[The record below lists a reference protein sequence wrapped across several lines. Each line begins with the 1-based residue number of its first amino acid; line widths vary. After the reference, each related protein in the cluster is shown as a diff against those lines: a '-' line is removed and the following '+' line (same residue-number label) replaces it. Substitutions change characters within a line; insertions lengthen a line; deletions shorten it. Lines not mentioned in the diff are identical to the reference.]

1 MCGIAGIVRADPT
14 ASVAEDALRRMA
26 GALHHRGPDGWG
38 FAREGGAGLVSTRL
52 AIFDVPGGWQP
63 MRGPRGTLLV
73 YNGEVY
79 NHPELRRELGG
90 AFATTCDAEVVLRLL
105 ERDGLAALDRLN
117 GQFAFAWWE
126 PAARRLTL
134 VRDRFGVR
142 PLHWTTLPDGG
153 IAFASE
159 AKALFATGE
168 VAAAPDLAGIDEV
181 FTTWGARAPRTAF
194 AGVAQL
200 PPGGLLVWEYGALVT
215 RRTWWAPDFDPDV
228 LAARAADAVDPAP
241 GGDGHAR
248 ADVRMRAGDDGARA
262 DDLAELLADAVRLR
276 LRADVP
282 VGTYL
287 SGGLD
292 SSLITALAR
301 QASEHELRTF
311 SVAFHDARYDE
322 RSYQQQVARA
332 LGTRHHVVEVGARE
346 IADGFRA
353 VVEHAETPLIRTA
366 PVPLYLLAQATR
378 AHGITVVATG
388 EGADE
393 LFWGYDLFKETALR
407 ALHLRDPERATA
419 LLDRLYPYLDVPA
432 ERRGPAWKRFFFEV
446 GAPDDP
452 LFSHQPRIVATGIV
466 KAFYRPEVVAALR
479 SNGGDP
485 LVRLRAELPAAFA
498 RWSALERAA
507 YLELTTLLA
516 PNLLAAQGDRVAM
529 AHGVEGRF
537 PFLDHRVFAH
547 SVALPSE
554 RKLAPGLREKAELR
568 ALAERLLPPAVAARA
583 KQPYRAP
590 EVAPFFGEHAPDWV
604 AERLE
609 ARALDAVGIFDPTR
623 VAGLLRRCRTGK
635 ASGFREG
642 MALVGILSTQV
653 WHERFCARAGAA
665 AEWPAER
672 SEPRVRLDAAEGITS
687 P

>member
-1 MCGIAGIVRADPT
+1 
-14 ASVAEDALRRMA
+14 MA
-26 GALHHRGPDGWG
+26 GALRHRGPDGWG
-38 FAREGGAGLVSTRL
+38 LAREAGAGLVSTRL

-63 MRGPRGTLLV
+63 MRGPAGTLVV

-79 NHPELRRELGG
+79 NHPELRREVGG
-90 AFATTCDAEVVLRLL
+90 AFATTSDTEVVHRLL

-126 PAARRLTL
+126 PEARRLTL

-142 PLHWTTLPDGG
+142 PLHWAALPGGG

-159 AKALFATGE
+159 AKALFASGE
-168 VAAAPDLAGIDEV
+168 VAAAPGLGGIDEV

-194 AGVAQL
+194 AGIAQL
-200 PPGGLLVWEYGALVT
+200 PPGGLLVWEDGALVA
-215 RRTWWAPDFDPDV
+215 RRTWWEPDFGADP
-228 LAARAADAVDPAP
+228 RAADA
-241 GGDGHAR
+241 
-248 ADVRMRAGDDGARA
+248 
-262 DDLAELLADAVRLR
+262 DDLADLLADAVRLR

-292 SSLITALAR
+292 SSLITALAQR
-301 QASEHELRTF
+301 ASEHELRTF

-322 RSYQQQVARA
+322 RAYQQLVAEA
-332 LGTRHHVVEVGARE
+332 LGTRHHVVEAGSRE

-407 ALHLRDPERATA
+407 ELHARDPGRAEA
-419 LLDRLYPYLDVPA
+419 LLGELYPYLDIPA
-432 ERRGPAWKRFFFEV
+432 ERRGPAWRRAFFD
-446 GAPDDP
+446 GGTPDDP
-452 LFSHQPRIVATGIV
+452 LFSHRPRIAATGIV
-466 KAFYRPEVVAALR
+466 RAFYRPEVAQALR
-479 SNGGDP
+479 GEGDDP
-485 LVRLRAELPAAFA
+485 LARLSSELPPAFA
-498 RWSALERAA
+498 GWSALERAA
-507 YLELTTLLA
+507 HLELTTLLA

-537 PFLDHRVFAH
+537 PFLDHRVFELA
-547 SVALPSE
+547 ARLAPE
-554 RKLAPGLREKAELR
+554 RKLGPGLREKAALR
-568 ALAERLLPPAVAARA
+568 DLAQRLLPRAVVERP

-590 EVAPFFGEHAPDWV
+590 EVAPFFGDDAPAWV
-604 AERLE
+604 EERLE
-609 ARALDAVGIFDPTR
+609 ARALDAVGIFDPAR

-635 ASGFREG
+635 ASNFREG

-653 WHERFCARAGAA
+653 WHERFCGAA
-665 AEWPAER
+665 ATGWPVER
-672 SEPRVRLDAAEGITS
+672 SEPRVRLEAVEQIAST
-687 P
+687 

>member
-1 MCGIAGIVRADPT
+1 MCGIAGIVRADRDAP
-14 ASVAEDALRRMA
+14 VAEEALRRMA
-26 GALHHRGPDGWG
+26 GALRHRGPDGWG
-38 FAREGGAGLVSTRL
+38 MAREGGAGLVSTRL

-63 MRGPRGTLLV
+63 MRGEHGTLLV

-105 ERDGLAALDRLN
+105 EREGLAALDRLN

-134 VRDRFGVR
+134 ARDRFGVR
-142 PLHWTTLPDGG
+142 PLHWATLPDGG

-159 AKALFATGE
+159 AKALFASGE
-168 VAAAPDLAGIDEV
+168 VVAAPDLAGIDEV
-181 FTTWGARAPRTAF
+181 FATWGARAPRTAF

-200 PPGGLLVWEYGALVT
+200 PPGGLLVWEDGTLVA
-215 RRTWWAPDFDPDV
+215 RRTWWEPDYAPANCTPAPDE
-228 LAARAADAVDPAP
+228 LAD
-241 GGDGHAR
+241 
-248 ADVRMRAGDDGARA
+248 
-262 DDLAELLADAVRLR
+262 LLADAVHLR

-292 SSLITALAR
+292 SSLVTALAQ
-301 QASEHELRTF
+301 QASDHELRTF

-322 RSYQQQVARA
+322 RAWQQQVARA
-332 LGTRHHVVEVGARE
+332 LGTRHHVVEIGSRE
-346 IADGFRA
+346 IADGFRE
-353 VVEHAETPLIRTA
+353 VVAHAESPLIRTA
-366 PVPLYLLAQATR
+366 PVPLYLLARETR

-407 ALHLRDPERATA
+407 ELHARDPAGADA
-419 LLDRLYPYLDVPA
+419 LLDELYPYLDVPA
-432 ERRGPAWKRFFFEV
+432 ERRGPAWKRFFFEA
-446 GAPDDP
+446 GSPDDP
-452 LFSHQPRIVATGIV
+452 LFSHQPRIAATGV
-466 KAFYRPEVVAALR
+466 VRAFYRPEVAQAL
-479 SNGGDP
+479 SANGGDP
-485 LVRLRAELPAAFA
+485 LARLRAQLPAAFS

-507 YLELTTLLA
+507 WLELTTLLA

-529 AHGVEGRF
+529 AHGVEGRY

-547 SVALPSE
+547 AVRLPPE
-554 RKLAPGLREKAELR
+554 RKLGPGLREKAELR
-568 ALAERLLPPAVAARA
+568 ALAEQLLPREVAERP

-590 EVAPFFGEHAPDWV
+590 AVAPFFGAHAPAWV
-604 AERLE
+604 EERLE
-609 ARALDAVGIFDPTR
+609 ARALDTVGIFDPAR

-653 WHERFCARAGAA
+653 WHERFCGAA
-665 AEWPAER
+665 ATRWAVER
-672 SEPRVRLDAAEGITS
+672 SAPRVRLEAAEGITS
-687 P
+687 T

>member
-1 MCGIAGIVRADPT
+1 VCGIAGIVRADGAAPVEP
-14 ASVAEDALRRMA
+14 AALRRMA
-26 GALHHRGPDGWG
+26 GALRHRGPDGWG
-38 FAREGGAGLVSTRL
+38 YARGAGFGLVSTRL

-63 MRGPRGTLLV
+63 MRGPAGTLLV

-90 AFATTCDAEVVLRLL
+90 TFATTSDTEVVLRLL
-105 ERDGLAALDRLN
+105 ERDGLSALDRLN

-142 PLHWTTLPDGG
+142 PLHWATLPEGG

-159 AKALFATGE
+159 AAALFASGE
-168 VAAAPDLAGIDEV
+168 VAAVPDLAGLDEV
-181 FTTWGARAPRTAF
+181 FTTWGPRAPRSAF

-200 PPGGLLVWEYGALVT
+200 PPGGLLVWEAGEVVA
-215 RRTWWAPDFDPDV
+215 RRMWWEPDYDPAA
-228 LAARAADAVDPAP
+228 LAARAAGASPDTSPP
-241 GGDGHAR
+241 
-248 ADVRMRAGDDGARA
+248 AGDD
-262 DDLAELLADAVRLR
+262 LPELLADAVRLR

-292 SSLITALAR
+292 SSLITALAQR
-301 QASEHELRTF
+301 ASEHELRTF

-322 RSYQQQVARA
+322 RAYQQQVAQA
-332 LGTRHHVVEVGARE
+332 LGTRHHVVEIGPRE

-353 VVEHAETPLIRTA
+353 AVAHAEAPLIRTA
-366 PVPLYLLAQATR
+366 PVPLMLLARATR
-378 AHGITVVATG
+378 EHGITVVATG

-393 LFWGYDLFKETALR
+393 LYWGYDLFKETALR
-407 ALHLRDPERATA
+407 ELHRHEPARAEA
-419 LLDRLYPYLDVPA
+419 LLDALYPYLGVPA
-432 ERRGPAWKRFFFEV
+432 ERRGPAWRRFFFEA
-446 GAPDDP
+446 GPPSDP
-452 LFSHQPRIVATGIV
+452 LFSHQPRIRATGIV
-466 KAFYRPEVVAALR
+466 RAFYRREVADALA
-479 SNGGDP
+479 SDGGDP
-485 LVRLRAELPAAFA
+485 LTRLRASLPEGFA

-547 SVALPSE
+547 SVALAPE
-554 RKLAPGLREKAELR
+554 RKLAPDLTEKVELR
-568 ALAERLLPPAVAARA
+568 ALAARLLPREVAARP

-590 EVAPFFGEHAPDWV
+590 EVAPFFGPGAPGWV

-609 ARALDAVGIFDPTR
+609 ARALDEVGMFDPAR
-623 VAGLLRRCRTGK
+623 VEGLLRRCRAGK
-635 ASGFREG
+635 ASGLREG

-653 WHERFCARAGAA
+653 WHGRFCGAGAA
-665 AEWPAER
+665 DGWPPER
-672 SEPRVRLDAAEGITS
+672 SEPRVALDAEAGTS
-687 P
+687 DQ

>member
-1 MCGIAGIVRADPT
+1 MVRPQGGQP
-14 ASVAEDALRRMA
+14 VAEAALLRMA
-26 GALHHRGPDGWG
+26 RAIRHRGPDGYG
-38 FAREGGAGLVSTRL
+38 LALDAGAGLVSTRL
-52 AIFDVPGGWQP
+52 AIVDLPCGWQP
-63 MRGPRGTLLV
+63 LASEDNGDLLV

-90 AFATTCDAEVVLRLL
+90 AFVTSSDTEVVLRLL
-105 ERDGLAALDRLN
+105 ERDGLAALHRLN
-117 GQFAFAWWE
+117 GQFALGWWE
-126 PAARRLTL
+126 PEERRLTL

-142 PLHWTTLPDGG
+142 PLQWAALPDGG

-159 AKALFATGE
+159 AKALFASGE

-200 PPGGLLVWEYGALVT
+200 PPGGLLVWERGALVAQC
-215 RRTWWAPDFDPDV
+215 RWWEPDYAP
-228 LAARAADAVDPAP
+228 AAAPAP
-241 GGDGHAR
+241 GE
-248 ADVRMRAGDDGARA
+248 
-262 DDLAELLADAVRLR
+262 LPELLADAVRLR

-292 SSLITALAR
+292 SSLITALTR

-322 RSYQQQVARA
+322 RAFQQQVAAA
-332 LGTRHHVVEVGARE
+332 LGTRHHVVEVGSRE
-346 IADGFRA
+346 IADGFRD
-353 VVEHAETPLIRTA
+353 VVAHAETPLIRTA
-366 PVPLYLLAQATR
+366 PVPLFLLARATR
-378 AHGITVVATG
+378 EHGITVVATG

-393 LFWGYDLFKETALR
+393 LYWGYDLFKETALR
-407 ALHLRDPERATA
+407 ELHARDPQRASA
-419 LLDRLYPYLDVPA
+419 LLDELYPYLDVPA
-432 ERRGPAWKRFFFEV
+432 ERRGPAWRRFFFEA
-446 GAPDDP
+446 GSLDDP
-452 LFSHQPRIVATGIV
+452 LFSHQPRIAATRVV
-466 KAFYRPEVVAALR
+466 KAFYRPDVAQAL
-479 SNGGDP
+479 SADEADP
-485 LVRLRAELPAAFA
+485 LARMRAELPVAFA

-547 SVALPSE
+547 SVALPPE
-554 RKLAPGLREKAELR
+554 RKLGPGLREKAELR
-568 ALAERLLPPAVAARA
+568 ALAGRLLPPEVAARA

-590 EVAPFFGEHAPDWV
+590 EVAPFFGEHAPGWV
-604 AERLE
+604 RERLE
-609 ARALDAVGIFDPTR
+609 ARALDDVGIFDPAR
-623 VAGLLRRCRTGK
+623 VDGLLRRCRAGK
-635 ASGFREG
+635 ANGFREG

-653 WHERFCARAGAA
+653 WHERFCVAA
-665 AEWPAER
+665 AGSQRAAER
-672 SEPRVRLDAAEGITS
+672 SEPRVRLEAAEGITS
-687 P
+687 Q

>member
-1 MCGIAGIVRADPT
+1 MCGIAGIVRADLG
-14 ASVAEDALRRMA
+14 AEVAEDALRRMA
-26 GALHHRGPDGWG
+26 AALRHRGPDGWG
-38 FAREGGAGLVSTRL
+38 MAREAGAGLVSTRL

-63 MRGPRGTLLV
+63 MRGSRGTLLV

-79 NHPELRRELGG
+79 NHPELRARLGG
-90 AFATTCDAEVVLRLL
+90 DFATTSDTEVVHRLL
-105 ERDGLAALDRLN
+105 EREGLATLDRLN
-117 GQFAFAWWE
+117 GQFALAWWE
-126 PAARRLTL
+126 PAERRLTL

-142 PLHWTTLPDGG
+142 PLHWTALPDGG

-159 AKALFATGE
+159 AKGLFASGE
-168 VAAAPDLAGIDEV
+168 VAAAADLAGIDEV

-200 PPGGLLVWEYGALVT
+200 PPGGLLVWEDGAVVA
-215 RRTWWAPDFDPDV
+215 RRTWWEPDYDAGA
-228 LAARAADAVDPAP
+228 LAARATAAGPLAPAP
-241 GGDGHAR
+241 SASTDKSGP
-248 ADVRMRAGDDGARA
+248 
-262 DDLAELLADAVRLR
+262 DDLPDLLADAVRLR

-292 SSLITALAR
+292 SSLVTALAQR
-301 QASEHELRTF
+301 ASDHELRTF
-311 SVAFHDARYDE
+311 SVAFHDTRYDE
-322 RSYQQQVARA
+322 RAYQQQVAQA
-332 LGTRHHVVEVGARE
+332 LGTRHHIVEVGTRE
-346 IADGFRA
+346 IAGAFPA
-353 VVEHAETPLIRTA
+353 VVAHAETPLIRTA

-407 ALHLRDPERATA
+407 ELHGRAPARAEA
-419 LLDRLYPYLDVPA
+419 LLDELYPYLDVPA
-432 ERRGPAWKRFFFEV
+432 ERRGPAWRRFFFEA
-446 GAPDDP
+446 GAIDDP
-452 LFSHQPRIVATGIV
+452 LFSHQPRIAATGIV
-466 KAFYRPEVVAALR
+466 RAFYRQEVAHALAVDGEAA
-479 SNGGDP
+479 G
-485 LVRLRAELPAAFA
+485 RLRADLPAGFA

-537 PFLDHRVFAH
+537 PFLDHRVFEA
-547 SVALPSE
+547 SVALPPQ
-554 RKLAPGLREKAELR
+554 RKLGPNLREKAELR
-568 ALAERLLPPAVAARA
+568 ALAERLLPRAVVERP

-590 EVAPFFGEHAPDWV
+590 AVPPFFDDGAPSWV

-609 ARALDAVGIFDPTR
+609 ARALDDVGIFDPAR
-623 VAGLLRRCRTGK
+623 VAGLLRRCRSGR
-635 ASGFREG
+635 ANGFREG

-653 WHERFCARAGAA
+653 WHKRFCGAGAA
-665 AEWPAER
+665 GGWHAEQ

-687 P
+687 R

>member
-1 MCGIAGIVRADPT
+1 MCGIAGIVC
-14 ASVAEDALRRMA
+14 ASAAAPIEEGALRRMA
-26 GALHHRGPDGWG
+26 AALRHRGPDGWG
-38 FAREGGAGLVSTRL
+38 LAREAGAGLVSTRL

-63 MRGPRGTLLV
+63 MRGERGTLLV

-79 NHPELRRELGG
+79 NHPELRARLGG
-90 AFATTCDAEVVLRLL
+90 GFTTTSDTEVVHRLL
-105 ERDGLAALDRLN
+105 EREGLAALERLN

-126 PAARRLTL
+126 PDARRLTL

-142 PLHWTTLPDGG
+142 PLHWTALPDGG

-159 AKALFATGE
+159 GKALFASGE
-168 VAAAPDLAGIDEV
+168 VTAAPDLAGIDEV

-200 PPGGLLVWEYGALVT
+200 PPGGLLVWEDGAVVAQ
-215 RRTWWAPDFDPDV
+215 RTWWAPDYDAEA
-228 LAARAADAVDPAP
+228 LAARSDAARPSGDAPAP
-241 GGDGHAR
+241 
-248 ADVRMRAGDDGARA
+248 
-262 DDLAELLADAVRLR
+262 DDLADLLADAVRLR

-292 SSLITALAR
+292 SSLITALAQ
-301 QASEHELRTF
+301 QASDHELRTF

-322 RSYQQQVARA
+322 RAFQQVVAHA
-332 LGTRHHVVEVGARE
+332 LGTRHHIVEIGSRE
-346 IADGFRA
+346 IADNFPA
-353 VVEHAETPLIRTA
+353 VVAHAETPLIRTA

-407 ALHLRDPERATA
+407 GLHARDSVRAEA
-419 LLDRLYPYLDVPA
+419 LLDELYPYLDVPA
-432 ERRGPAWKRFFFEV
+432 ERRGPAWKRFFFEAGV
-446 GAPDDP
+446 PADP
-452 LFSHQPRIVATGIV
+452 LFSHQPRIAATGIV
-466 KAFYRPEVVAALR
+466 KAFYRPEVAAAL
-479 SNGGDP
+479 SANGHDP
-485 LVRLRAELPAAFA
+485 LARVRADLPPAFA

-547 SVALPSE
+547 SVALPPE
-554 RKLAPGLREKAELR
+554 RKLGPGLREKAELR
-568 ALAERLLPPAVAARA
+568 ALAERLLPRAVVERP
-583 KQPYRAP
+583 KQAYRAP
-590 EVAPFFGEHAPDWV
+590 EVAPFFGAHAPAWV
-604 AERLE
+604 EERLE
-609 ARALDAVGIFDPTR
+609 ARALDDVGIFDPAR
-623 VAGLLRRCRTGK
+623 VAGLLRRCRSGK

-653 WHERFCARAGAA
+653 WHERFCGRGATRARPP
-665 AEWPAER
+665 WPTER

-687 P
+687 Q

>member
-1 MCGIAGIVRADPT
+1 MCGIAGIVRADPD
-14 ASVAEDALRRMA
+14 ALVAEDALRRMA
-26 GALHHRGPDGWG
+26 GALRHRGPDGWG
-38 FAREGGAGLVSTRL
+38 LASGTGGTGFGLVSTRL

-63 MRGPRGTLLV
+63 MRGERGTLLV

-79 NHPELRRELGG
+79 NHPELRAQLGG
-90 AFATTCDAEVVLRLL
+90 AFATTSDNEVVHRLL

-126 PAARRLTL
+126 PAPRRLTL

-142 PLHWTTLPDGG
+142 PLHWTGLPDGG

-159 AKALFATGE
+159 AKGLFASGE
-168 VAAAPDLAGIDEV
+168 VTARPDLAGIDEV
-181 FTTWGARAPRTAF
+181 FTTWGTRAPRTAF

-200 PPGGLLVWEYGALVT
+200 PPGGLLVWEDGAIVA
-215 RRTWWAPDFDPDV
+215 RRTWWEPDYAP
-228 LAARAADAVDPAP
+228 ADAPHPDALP
-241 GGDGHAR
+241 
-248 ADVRMRAGDDGARA
+248 
-262 DDLAELLADAVRLR
+262 ELLADAVRLR

-292 SSLITALAR
+292 SSLISALAQ
-301 QASEHELRTF
+301 QASDHELRTF

-322 RSYQQQVARA
+322 RAFQQQVAQA
-332 LGTRHHVVEVGARE
+332 LGSRHHVVEIGPRE
-346 IADGFRA
+346 IADGFRD
-353 VVEHAETPLIRTA
+353 VVAHAETPLIRTA
-366 PVPLYLLAQATR
+366 PVPLFLLARATR
-378 AHGITVVATG
+378 EQGITVVATG

-393 LFWGYDLFKETALR
+393 LYWGYDLFKETALR
-407 ALHLRDPERATA
+407 ELHTRDLARAEA
-419 LLDRLYPYLDVPA
+419 LLDGLYPYLDVPA
-432 ERRGPAWKRFFFEV
+432 ERRGPAWKRFFFEA
-446 GAPDDP
+446 GSIEDP
-452 LFSHQPRIVATGIV
+452 LFSHQPRIAATGIV
-466 KAFYRPEVVAALR
+466 KAFYRPEVAQALNA
-479 SNGGDP
+479 NGGDP
-485 LVRLRAELPAAFA
+485 LTRLRAGLPTAFG

-547 SVALPSE
+547 AVSLPPE
-554 RKLAPGLREKAELR
+554 RKLGPGLREKAELR
-568 ALAERLLPPAVAARA
+568 ALAERLLPAEVAARA

-590 EVAPFFGEHAPDWV
+590 EVAPFFGDHAPDWV
-604 AERLE
+604 EERLE

-623 VAGLLRRCRTGK
+623 VAGLLRRCRSGK

-653 WHERFCARAGAA
+653 WHERFCGAGATA
-665 AEWPAER
+665 DGPVER
-672 SEPRVRLDAAEGITS
+672 SEPRVRIDAAEGITS
-687 P
+687 Q